1 MCLCLLLGSLLVV
14 PAVIAAPQNKES
26 TTSSPVSVQT
36 NNSSSLDNTL
46 TTRFPYLQRALIIA
60 TIVNFVVIVF
70 ALLFYI
76 VKRRMNQFSPVSVMR
91 TRQQD

>member
-1 MCLCLLLGSLLVV
+1 MCLCLLLGTLLIV
-14 PAVIAAPQNKES
+14 PAVFAAPQNKES
-26 TTSSPVSVQT
+26 TTSPPASAKS
-36 NNSSSLDNTL
+36 NNSTSLDSTL

-76 VKRRMNQFSPVSVMR
+76 IKRRMSEFSPVTIMR
-91 TRQQD
+91 TRPQD

>member
-1 MCLCLLLGSLLVV
+1 MCLCLLLGSLLIV
-14 PAVIAAPQNKES
+14 PAVFAVPQNQES
-26 TTSSPVSVQT
+26 TTSSPVSAQT
-36 NNSSSLDNTL
+36 NNSTSLDSTL

-76 VKRRMNQFSPVSVMR
+76 IKRRMSQFSPVSIMK
-91 TRQQD
+91 TRPQD